1 MISDLGDARGDLN
14 IFQQSRR
21 GLLSGV
27 CAFAVRI
34 NLAIGL
40 GAVEPIDDVGLDER
54 LMLGTERLTEG
65 LR

>member
-27 CAFAVRI
+27 CAFA
-34 NLAIGL
+34 G
-40 GAVEPIDDVGLDER
+40 
-54 LMLGTERLTEG
+54 
-65 LR
+65 